1 MYNKQQIKSTEQDS
15 ESAAKFMK
23 VYVTYQFIKDLGPS
37 RNYAS
42 QLAFI

>member
-1 MYNKQQIKSTEQDS
+1 MYNIQQIKSTEQDS
-15 ESAAKFMK
+15 ESDAKIMK
-23 VYVTYQFIKDLGPS
+23 VYVTYQFIKYLGPN